1 MSTDTLA
8 RSAESTATGIDVMGF
23 MNRIKDGMKK
33 MPLPM
38 QLFMN
43 LVFAGLLVV
52 DLLIVDG
59 IPLVDELLLGW
70 LLYAG
75 TSASVDTVRRRR
87 RELGASSQV
96 VDVRD
101 QQGAQE
107 PDYLK
112 AAAEAEVE
120 AATASPFR

>member
-8 RSAESTATGIDVMGF
+8 RSAESTATGIDIMGF

-33 MPLPM
+33 MPLPV

-43 LVFAGLLVV
+43 LAFAGLLAI
-52 DLLIVDG
+52 DLVIVDG
-59 IPLVDELLLGW
+59 IPLIDELLLGW

-75 TSASVDTVRRRR
+75 MSASADTIRGRRRA
-87 RELGASSQV
+87 ELDPPAQA

-101 QQGAQE
+101 QQGE

-120 AATASPFR
+120 AATAPPFP

>member
-1 MSTDTLA
+1 MMSTETLA
-8 RSAESTATGIDVMGF
+8 QSAESSASGIDVMGF
-23 MNRIKDGMKK
+23 MKRLKDGMKK
-33 MPLPM
+33 LPLPM

-43 LVFAGLLVV
+43 LAFAGLLLI
-52 DLLIVDG
+52 DLVIVDG
-59 IPLVDELLLGW
+59 IPLIDELLLGW

-75 TSASVDTVRRRR
+75 TSASVDTIRGRRRQ
-87 RELGASSQV
+87 ELEAPGNV

-101 QQGAQE
+101 QQGA

>member
-1 MSTDTLA
+1 MSTHTLA
-8 RSAESTATGIDVMGF
+8 SSAESTATGIDIMGF

-33 MPLPM
+33 MPLPV

-43 LVFAGLLVV
+43 LAFAGLLAI
-52 DLLIVDG
+52 DLVIVDG
-59 IPLVDELLLGW
+59 IPLIDELLLGW

-75 TSASVDTVRRRR
+75 MSASVDTIRGRKRS
-87 RELGASSQV
+87 ELEPPGQV

-101 QQGAQE
+101 QQGE

>member
-1 MSTDTLA
+1 
-8 RSAESTATGIDVMGF
+8 MGF

-33 MPLPM
+33 MPLPV

-43 LVFAGLLVV
+43 LAFAGLLAI
-52 DLLIVDG
+52 DLVIVDG
-59 IPLVDELLLGW
+59 IPLIDELLLGW

-75 TSASVDTVRRRR
+75 MSASVDTIRGRKRS
-87 RELGASSQV
+87 ELEPPGQV

-101 QQGAQE
+101 QQGE

>member
-1 MSTDTLA
+1 MTTDTLA
-8 RSAESTATGIDVMGF
+8 RNTESSATGIDVMGF
-23 MNRIKDGMKK
+23 MDRVKNGMKK
-33 MPLPM
+33 LPLPM

-43 LVFAGLLVV
+43 LAFACL
-52 DLLIVDG
+52 LLIDIVIIDG

-75 TSASVDTVRRRR
+75 VSSSADTIRGRR
-87 RELGASSQV
+87 RELEAGGQA

-101 QQGAQE
+101 QQGE

-112 AAAEAEVE
+112 TAAEAEVE